1 MNNTL
6 KDFTLDKI
14 SYVLGEEIYAVED
27 YTKEH
32 PEWDIK
38 KIIDKTGIKKIN
50 KVKSSQTAVDLAVQA
65 FNNFFDEYTI
75 ERDYIDS
82 LIFITQS
89 PDYTLPTSACI
100 LQDRLRLRKNILV
113 FDINLG
119 CSGFVNGLSVAT
131 SLISNGVVA
140 NCALVCSETYSK
152 YISSS
157 NRTCSTIFSDGSS
170 VTLIEKEGKTT
181 IGPFNFGVDGSGFKN
196 LIVEGSGAR
205 KQDNDSIE
213 LYMNGSEIL
222 LFTMGHVPKLVK
234 SFLKENNLI
243 LDDIDFFLFHQASK
257 TVLNALQ
264 KKLNIPSEKFIY
276 DLGDIGNTVSS
287 TIPISLKKAKEDGRL
302 KQGDKILIIGFGVG
316 YSSGVGLIKWG

>member
-1 MNNTL
+1 MNNNL

-27 YTKEH
+27 YSKEH

-50 KVKSSQTAVDLAVQA
+50 KVKSNQTAVDLAVQA
-65 FNNFFDEYTI
+65 FNNFFKEYSI
-75 ERDYIDS
+75 ERDFIDS
-82 LIFITQS
+82 LIFISQS

-119 CSGFVNGLSVAT
+119 CSGFVNGLSIAT
-131 SLISNGVVA
+131 SIINSGVVS

-157 NRTCSTIFSDGSS
+157 NRTCSTIFSDGAS
-170 VTLIEKEGKTT
+170 VTLIEKEGKAS
-181 IGPFNFGVDGSGFKN
+181 IGPFSFGVDGSGYEN
-196 LIVEGSGAR
+196 LIVRGSGAR
-205 KQDNDSIE
+205 KQEGDLIE
-213 LYMNGSEIL
+213 LYMNGPEIL

-234 SFLKENNLI
+234 CFLNENNLS
-243 LDDIDFFLFHQASK
+243 LNDIDFFFFHQASK

-264 KKLNIPSEKFIY
+264 KKLKIPSDKFIY

-287 TIPISLKKAKEDGRL
+287 TIPISLKKAGEDGKL
-302 KQGDKILIIGFGVG
+302 KQGDKILIVGFGVG